1 MVNVIILEDGKVCQ
15 QMSGDYATGAVVTQE
30 DDLHVSGFLTGNCN
44 TRFLPETCYGYVA
57 QVIRGVA
64 KNNLTAAY
72 QLQKVVEYLQN
83 EIKDLV
89 DACAKENDDL
99 PEIPEPM
106 NEEESGGNVN

>member
-1 MVNVIILEDGKVCQ
+1 M
-15 QMSGDYATGAVVTQE
+15 
-30 DDLHVSGFLTGNCN
+30 
-44 TRFLPETCYGYVA
+44 
-57 QVIRGVA
+57 A

-89 DACAKENDDL
+89 ERLRKENDDL